1 MKFKCKLS
9 GCIVEFLY
17 PVDIETTLANPAY
30 EMIPNEI
37 IKDEIE
43 VVEKKTSPLAKKLYT
58 TKG

>member
-9 GCIVEFLY
+9 GCIVEFTY

-30 EMIPNEI
+30 DVVAEEETI
-37 IKDEIE
+37 
-43 VVEKKTSPLAKKLYT
+43 VVEKKTSPLTKKLYT